1 MHMVRHEDIGMD
13 AATGLAGVFGQP
25 FKIEAVVLVSE
36 EASLAVVSALD
47 QVERNP
53 R

>member
-1 MHMVRHEDIGMD
+1 MD